1 MKANVSKNRK
11 KHRRERQKCTFYQTN
26 VQKEKSKYGG
36 KIPLPVDNFSE
47 MYVAEPLFICN
58 FTA

>member
-11 KHRRERQKCTFYQTN
+11 KHRREKQKCTFYQTN

-36 KIPLPVDNFSE
+36 ENS
-47 MYVAEPLFICN
+47 ATC
-58 FTA
+58 